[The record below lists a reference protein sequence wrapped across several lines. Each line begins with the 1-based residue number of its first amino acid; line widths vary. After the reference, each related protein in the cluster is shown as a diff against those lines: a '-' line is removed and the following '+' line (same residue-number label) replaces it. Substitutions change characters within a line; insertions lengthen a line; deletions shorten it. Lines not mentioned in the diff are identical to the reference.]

1 MRVARGLNF
10 KKTVTKIDMFK
21 NYSDIA
27 CVISDNLKDEF
38 VANNYIEDRRSLFLK
53 DRSSHHSKCF
63 LNKCF
68 GFFCMAQMCKF
79 CV

>member
-1 MRVARGLNF
+1 MIE
-10 KKTVTKIDMFK
+10 IDLFE

-27 CVISDNLKDEF
+27 CVIADNLKDEF
-38 VANNYIEDRRSLFLK
+38 VDNICIEDQRSLFLE

-68 GFFCMAQMCKF
+68 GFFMAQMCKF